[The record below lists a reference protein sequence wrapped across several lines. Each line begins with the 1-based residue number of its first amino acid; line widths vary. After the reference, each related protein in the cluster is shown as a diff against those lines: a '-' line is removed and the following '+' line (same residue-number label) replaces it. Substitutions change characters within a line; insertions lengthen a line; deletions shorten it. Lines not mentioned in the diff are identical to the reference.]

1 MSESAAALVRTI
13 AAVARPDA
21 RPPEDQVRTLEEL
34 LKHRR
39 RVKRAH
45 LVWTAAGS
53 CQAVRRTNLPE
64 CFDPRKLCTRRLVK
78 SMSLTTHWVRR
89 AALPWC

>member
-21 RPPEDQVRTLEEL
+21 RPPEDQVRALEEL
-34 LKHRR
+34 LEHRR

-45 LVWTAAGS
+45 LVWTAAAAAKRFGALTFQNASIRGS
-53 CQAVRRTNLPE
+53 YAH
-64 CFDPRKLCTRRLVK
+64 DG
-78 SMSLTTHWVRR
+78 W
-89 AALPWC
+89 